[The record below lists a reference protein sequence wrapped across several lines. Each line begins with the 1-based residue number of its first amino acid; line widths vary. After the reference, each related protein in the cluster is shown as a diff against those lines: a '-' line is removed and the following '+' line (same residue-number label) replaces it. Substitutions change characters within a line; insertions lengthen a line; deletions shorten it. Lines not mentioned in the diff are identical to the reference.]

1 LSNQALDLLI
11 EYELLKSNGKVVDI
25 ESLPNVELSRRYS
38 AYVNARRSLLFS
50 EIDNYEATPELNAQ
64 FSTWSSKPTK
74 EKILSSLLVYN
85 KLVLNDPLVSSD
97 EQISVS
103 DLIEGVNLF
112 SWLHPLIRAGFI
124 SLFPINYF
132 DKPSNDV
139 PLLQSED
146 AFKSEIPKDLHD
158 YTHENV
164 ILRSVIPNDKGE
176 MLILT
181 EEATVKRRT
190 ALHVGFKND
199 ALYSGVSL
207 YLFQTME
214 SVKETIDGS
223 LNAQSVW
230 DKNEILSKEKFAH
243 WAYQATNQAML
254 ARLKAIYNQSFLAEK
269 LGNTYIT
276 ESQFESSILSFSGS
290 KNTDKVSPAVDFMS
304 VNDSFFQI
312 DSPNTIVDLREKH
325 ASAFSRFNASLIL
338 ASNEL
343 QNINASEFEKRS
355 ASILHNE
362 ILPQVDLCRDV
373 IRQIQSGATKGA
385 LVSLGG
391 IALGIAT
398 GTVVPLIPALM
409 YSASSALSESLSA
422 VGALQNEKKK
432 PSYIWHRI
440 TKRT

>member
-1 LSNQALDLLI
+1 MSNQALDLLI
-11 EYELLKSNGKVVDI
+11 EYELLKSNGGVIHI
-25 ESLPNVELSRRYS
+25 ESLPDEEISRRHS
-38 AYVNARRSLLFS
+38 AYVNARKSLLAS
-50 EIDNYEATPELNAQ
+50 EIDNYEDSPELNAQ

-85 KLVLNDPLVSSD
+85 RLVLDDPLVSSD
-97 EQISVS
+97 EQISIR
-103 DLIEGVNLF
+103 DLVEGINLF

-146 AFKSEIPKDLHD
+146 SFKSDIPKELHD
-158 YTHENV
+158 YAHDNV
-164 ILRSVIPNDKGE
+164 ILKSVIPNDKGE
-176 MLILT
+176 MLILR
-181 EEATVKRRT
+181 EEAAVKRRT
-190 ALHVGFKND
+190 ALHVGFKD
-199 ALYSGVSL
+199 DVLYSGVSL

-214 SVKETIDGS
+214 NVKEASNGS
-223 LNAQSVW
+223 LNVQSVW
-230 DKNEILSKEKFAH
+230 DKNGILSKEKFDH

-276 ESQFESSILSFSGS
+276 ESPFESSILSFSGP
-290 KNTDKVSPAVDFMS
+290 KNTGKVSPAVDFLS
-304 VNDSFFQI
+304 VNDSFFHI
-312 DSPNTIVDLREKH
+312 DSPNTIVDLREKY
-325 ASAFSRFNASLIL
+325 ATAFSRFNASLIL

-343 QNINASEFEKRS
+343 QNIDSSEFEKRS
-355 ASILHNE
+355 TAILHNE
-362 ILPQVDLCRDV
+362 ILPQVDACRDV
-373 IRQIQSGATKGA
+373 IKQVQSGATKGA

-391 IALGIAT
+391 IALGIVT

-409 YSASSALSESLSA
+409 YSASSALSESIPA

-440 TKRT
+440 TKKT